1 LENVRGFTESNVLR
15 LWKQVMRRC
24 GYRYKQYL
32 LSPEASVGLPNCRKR
47 YYFVAEHSSS
57 RDSRFLAELG
67 GIDVV
72 GEPLGGDDC
81 VTTILTANASATP
94 AAPVTSGTSSAAK
107 KARLSVEKQHQ
118 QGEGDSDEDDE
129 EQQEEQMM
137 VDDLVGGC
145 ILCSDGELLHTT
157 LPTHIASQF
166 PSAPL
171 TIGEVLA
178 QRSTANRI
186 SRALSV
192 AQTEQLWLPERIL
205 TAPWAA
211 DFLSIVSPFDRISY
225 CFTKGYG
232 RIYDR
237 STGSC
242 YYPTAIGAEAD
253 PQHKID
259 RTDLTAFR
267 NQLRLF
273 DPDEILLLSGF
284 PADFAWPSHMSLQ
297 RRWGCIGNSVNVTVV
312 RAVMRCL
319 FE

>member
-1 LENVRGFTESNVLR
+1 VRGFTESNVLR

-24 GYRYKQYL
+24 GFRYKQYL

-67 GIDVV
+67 LVDPVT
-72 GEPLGGDDC
+72 ESLTSEDC
-81 VTTILTANASATP
+81 VTTILTANASVASN
-94 AAPVTSGTSSAAK
+94 TSVAK
-107 KARLSVEKQHQ
+107 KARLSIDEQKEEEQ
-118 QGEGDSDEDDE
+118 DSDEDEDEQKE
-129 EQQEEQMM
+129 EQLEDN
-137 VDDLVGGC
+137 VVSSSTGSC
-145 ILCSDGELLHTT
+145 IVCSDGELLHTT
-157 LPTHIASQF
+157 LPSHIASQF
-166 PSAPL
+166 PSVPI
-171 TIGEVLA
+171 TIGEVLD
-178 QRSTANRI
+178 QRSAANKAVRG
-186 SRALSV
+186 LSE
-192 AQTEQLWLPERIL
+192 THTDQLWLPERIL

-242 YYPTAIGAEAD
+242 YHPTASGAEAD
-253 PQHKID
+253 PKFKID
-259 RTDLTAFR
+259 RSDLTVFR
-267 NQLRLF
+267 SQLRLF

-284 PADFAWPSHMSLQ
+284 PVDFAWPSHMSLQ